1 MVSCSIVK
9 GQRKRMIFDHRIWK
23 EFGVEVGEGTE
34 MRSVKSVMEHNHVA
48 DQIDKWEKKSSF
60 GFICEEIDFIG
71 DAYVDR

>member
-34 MRSVKSVMEHNHVA
+34 MRSVKSMMEHNHVA
-48 DQIDKWEKKSSF
+48 DQIDKWE
-60 GFICEEIDFIG
+60 IVQHWI
-71 DAYVDR
+71 YT

>member
-9 GQRKRMIFDHRIWK
+9 GLRKRMIFDHRIWK

-48 DQIDKWEKKSSF
+48 DQIDKWEKVQRW
-60 GFICEEIDFIG
+60 I
-71 DAYVDR
+71 YM

>member
-1 MVSCSIVK
+1 
-9 GQRKRMIFDHRIWK
+9 MIFDHRIWK

-48 DQIDKWEKKSSF
+48 DQIDKWEKSPALDLLR
-60 GFICEEIDFIG
+60 EEIDFIG